1 MSKSI
6 LQYHMLGL
14 FFSIALLTGCERNS
28 TELAFQS
35 YHDRLASV
43 LDVDT
48 KPPPTTSMI
57 PFPDVRELTLPNPD
71 VRISLLNAYELR
83 KCDLFHLIAERN
95 SILGKVQDRTHQL
108 QYELL
113 LINGLNRCIAIFDN
127 QSILDNNSALHTE
140 LVLLETL
147 KQQQLPHHLWNMVV
161 GGKEWRQ
168 QFSPVSVTFELNHFP
183 GFVESQEAFRNIAGI
198 TTNILTKI
206 PTSKQSI
213 DALLYHQEQIH
224 LFRYYGQLFYSMTRA
239 RDWLLATTA
248 LLEAQ
253 ENTISCGLNRNQQKA
268 TYLRNVFF
276 KFFAEPIQPYLA
288 ELDSQYQQL
297 QPDLITAFSI
307 ISPPLDAFTPYHRT
321 YIEGQLHASFRA
333 ATLKH
338 VKFWQ
343 RTFKRC
349 GIKLGN

>member
-1 MSKSI
+1 MSESI
-6 LQYHMLGL
+6 LHYHMLGL

-28 TELAFQS
+28 TEMAFKR
-35 YHDRLASV
+35 YNDRLASV

-57 PFPDVRELTLPNPD
+57 RLPDVRDLTRPTPD

-95 SILGKVQDRTHQL
+95 SILGKVQDKTHQL

-113 LINGLNRCIAIFDN
+113 LINGLNRCIAILNN
-127 QSILDNNSALHTE
+127 QSTLHDE
-140 LVLLETL
+140 LVLLEAQ
-147 KQQQLPHHLWNMVV
+147 KQQQLPQHLWNMLVT
-161 GGKEWRQ
+161 GKEWRQ
-168 QFSPVSVTFELNHFP
+168 QFSPVSATFELNHFP

-253 ENTISCGLNRNQQKA
+253 ENTISCGPNRNQLKA

-276 KFFAEPIQPYLA
+276 KFFAESIQPYLA

-307 ISPPLDAFTPYHRT
+307 ISPPLDVFTPYHRT

>member
-1 MSKSI
+1 MYKFTP
-6 LQYHMLGL
+6 LYQVLGL
-14 FFSIALLTGCERNS
+14 FFSIILLTGCEKNS
-28 TELAFQS
+28 TEKAFQL
-35 YHDRLASV
+35 YHDRLERV

-48 KPPPTTSMI
+48 TPPPSTSMI
-57 PFPDVRELTLPNPD
+57 PFPDVRKLTLPNPD
-71 VRISLLNAYELR
+71 IRISLLDAYELR

-95 SILGKVQDRTHQL
+95 SILRKVQDKTHQL

-113 LINGLNRCIAIFDN
+113 LMNGLKRCIAI
-127 QSILDNNSALHTE
+127 LDANSALHAE
-140 LVLLETL
+140 LVLLETQ
-147 KQQQLPHHLWNMVV
+147 KQQQLPHHLWNMLVS
-161 GGKEWRQ
+161 GKEWRQ
-168 QFSPVSVTFELNHFP
+168 QFSPVSATFELNHFP
-183 GFVESQEAFRNIAGI
+183 GFVENQEAFRHIAGI
-198 TTNILTKI
+198 TTNILTRS

-213 DALLYHQEQIH
+213 NALLYHQEQIY

-253 ENTISCGLNRNQQKA
+253 ENTISCGQNRNQQKA

-276 KFFAEPIQPYLA
+276 KFFAESLQPYLA

-297 QPDLITAFSI
+297 QPDLITAFSV
-307 ISPPLDAFTPYHRT
+307 ISPPLDTITPYHRT
-321 YIEGQLHASFRA
+321 YIEGQLHGSFRD